1 MKKLEVQAKIQE
13 LDNVNDF
20 VVNEIHNYL
29 KEKNKED
36 GVSEG
41 DKLINKI
48 IRQIQLAIE
57 EVFVNIAHY
66 AYEEGTGMAEV
77 SVSIEENEVIISFE
91 DSGRKF
97 NPLENETPDISL
109 GIEEK
114 NIGGLGIFLTL
125 QIMDN
130 VEYEY
135 SNGKNILTMK
145 KDLLI

>member
-36 GVSEG
+36 EVSEG
-41 DKLINKI
+41 NKLINKI

-66 AYEEGTGMAEV
+66 AYEEETGMAEV